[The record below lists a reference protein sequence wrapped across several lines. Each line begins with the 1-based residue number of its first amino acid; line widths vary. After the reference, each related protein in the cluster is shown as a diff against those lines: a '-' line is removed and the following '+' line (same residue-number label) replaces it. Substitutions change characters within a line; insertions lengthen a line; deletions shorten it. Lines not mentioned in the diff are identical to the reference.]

1 MLKKALYYEDG
12 DSDSSVFSV
21 LSNNGM
27 EKNASYADDVQAYVE
42 DLKPSDGKTYA
53 LVNALSSGEYYG
65 SNRNGDY
72 FPEKALREYHKTFE
86 ALGHVYT
93 HHVNKDPKKSMGR
106 VKFASYNEKMHRVEL
121 ILELDNEKAASVV
134 EKLKNGHLSSVSMGC
149 KVPWDECSICH
160 NRAAK
165 VADYCDHLKNS
176 MSKVASNGEKVYAIN
191 TMPKFFDLSVVT
203 IPADRTAGFI
213 SQVGNTSKIPITSA
227 ATEEPKEATWH
238 DQLSKTAQLE
248 AKADIKKKIIAK
260 VDTIDRDPKNLILK
274 SQKKLS
280 KETIEKL
287 SQYPLNEILS
297 TFLGL
302 RIMPL
307 RDDFQKLAL
316 YSMGRHK
323 EADQMEIDG
332 VCFEINSKTEATIP
346 DDFTLKNFSQKI
358 AEVMREE
365 IPEMALTKPLVIA
378 RELVKIA
385 QLSGAKD
392 GTYFDPNAET
402 QNPRSIFPERK
413 THERSLLGKVFF
425 GQKEEPELSPSKSPI
440 APLGILGSLY

>member
-134 EKLKNGHLSSVSMGC
+134 EKLKNGHLSRVSMGC

-191 TMPKFFDLSVVT
+191 TMK
-203 IPADRTAGFI
+203 
-213 SQVGNTSKIPITSA
+213 
-227 ATEEPKEATWH
+227 
-238 DQLSKTAQLE
+238 
-248 AKADIKKKIIAK
+248 
-260 VDTIDRDPKNLILK
+260 
-274 SQKKLS
+274 
-280 KETIEKL
+280 
-287 SQYPLNEILS
+287 
-297 TFLGL
+297 
-302 RIMPL
+302 
-307 RDDFQKLAL
+307 
-316 YSMGRHK
+316 
-323 EADQMEIDG
+323 
-332 VCFEINSKTEATIP
+332 
-346 DDFTLKNFSQKI
+346 
-358 AEVMREE
+358 
-365 IPEMALTKPLVIA
+365 
-378 RELVKIA
+378 
-385 QLSGAKD
+385 
-392 GTYFDPNAET
+392 
-402 QNPRSIFPERK
+402 
-413 THERSLLGKVFF
+413 
-425 GQKEEPELSPSKSPI
+425 
-440 APLGILGSLY
+440 